1 MKIKIYFLNTC
12 EVVVLTD
19 NHSMPARTLCNQAN
33 EKNKNLKRA
42 ILHKRKNSFYKKIFF
57 LMGSQKVFP

>member
-12 EVVVLTD
+12 EAVVLTD
-19 NHSMPARTLCNQAN
+19 NHSMPARTLCNY

-42 ILHKRKNSFYKKIFF
+42 ILHKQKNSFYKKIFF